1 MERFK
6 KFLFVTGEIFSKIS
20 VKSICVGGVT
30 FLIALFC
37 ALTLDTIESR
47 QRKKH

>member
-1 MERFK
+1 MGKFK
-6 KFLFVTGEIFSKIS
+6 KILLVTGEIFSKLS

-30 FLIALFC
+30 FIIALFC